1 MLIGKI
7 IIYSL
12 YYLKYNNI
20 EQRPNLNEEIIIKT
34 KIKNLSLVNKLY
46 YKDSTCIKSMVKY
59 NLEKVERKQ
68 EQQKNNTQI
77 NEL

>member
-1 MLIGKI
+1 MTTLPFWQGTVPVFQQRQDKEIVCGTMLIGKI

-34 KIKNLSLVNKLY
+34 KIKKFITS
-46 YKDSTCIKSMVKY
+46 
-59 NLEKVERKQ
+59 KQ
-68 EQQKNNTQI
+68 I
-77 NEL
+77 IL